1 LQLLYQE
8 EKNKLNGICNAV
20 KDLEIENIEL
30 DKKNINLEADL
41 NKLSKHKNKSNDQIK
56 ELQNEIKIWKKA
68 TNENTQ
74 SRDLIIEDL
83 NEQTI

>member
-1 LQLLYQE
+1 LYQE
-8 EKNKLNGICNAV
+8 EKNKLNDICSAV

-41 NKLSKHKNKSNDQIK
+41 NKLNKNKNRSNDQIK
-56 ELQNEIKIWKKA
+56 ELQNEIKTWKKS